1 MMEVIRLHH
10 PYNPKQIP
18 SCPVVLVLGFFD
30 GVHRGHQAVIR
41 RGLEEAKR
49 CGVKL
54 ALLTF
59 NHHPSIVFKKTAPIR
74 YLSSNEQK
82 EALLAQLGV
91 DILYRVDFTSDF
103 SKLVPQQFVQ
113 QYIVDLHAVAV
124 VAGFDYT
131 YGPKKIATM
140 KDLPLYAKKRF
151 DIITVGKK
159 LEADEKISS
168 TRIRNLIREGK
179 VAQANRLLGRPYEMT
194 GTVIHGDAR
203 GRTLGFPTANVFV
216 DQRLSLPQ
224 NGVYIVKIEVSGRWY
239 QGMASIGH
247 NVTFEAN
254 RPLTV
259 EINILDFHHDI
270 YGEEVTI
277 QWLKR
282 LRSEIK
288 FDSVDDLIQQLTTDE
303 QNTRTYFQEVAK

>member
-1 MMEVIRLHH
+1 MEVIRLHH
-10 PYNPKQIP
+10 PYQQACIP
-18 SCPVVLVLGFFD
+18 NEPVVLVLGFFD
-30 GVHRGHQAVIR
+30 GVHRGHQEVIK
-41 RGLEEAKR
+41 RGREEAKKR
-49 CGVKL
+49 GMKL

-82 EALLAQLGV
+82 QHILSDLGI
-91 DILYRVDFTSDF
+91 DILYIVDFTSDF

-151 DIITVGKK
+151 DIIIVDKK
-159 LEADEKISS
+159 SQFDEKISS
-168 TRIRNLIREGK
+168 TRIRNLIREGDVSK
-179 VAQANRLLGRPYEMT
+179 ANQLLGRSYEMT

-216 DQRLSLPQ
+216 DQRLCLPKP
-224 NGVYIVKIEVSGRWY
+224 GVYVVHIKVGNQWHH
-239 QGMASIGH
+239 GMASIGH

-259 EINILDFHHDI
+259 EVNILDFHHDI

-277 QWLKR
+277 QWLER

-288 FDSVDDLIQQLTTDE
+288 FDSVDDLIQQLNEDE
-303 QNTRTYFQEVAK
+303 KQTRVYFQGDSK